1 MPLQENE
8 RRSGDLHVGLDTL
21 TLAEA
26 YELAVQD
33 KTSWCIVPLGW
44 DLTVARLVLD
54 SELRVVRIRDN
65 SGTLLRF
72 PSIQEAR
79 QFLRGTLGVLRTTVL
94 PA

>member
-1 MPLQENE
+1 MNGDPAISMLRWT
-8 RRSGDLHVGLDTL
+8 RR
-21 TLAEA
+21 LAEA
-26 YELAVQD
+26 YGLPCRTRPAG
-33 KTSWCIVPLGW
+33 IVPLGW

-94 PA
+94 HA